1 VDGIHSI
8 RATLR
13 INSAQPLL
21 AKVLK
26 APPQLPGS
34 RKNRA
39 MTLREFRKTLWRTAP
54 SACLLRCLLLSF
66 AAFTTAPAAAPGQT
80 KESPKSAAT
89 KPAPDP
95 CGLLSS
101 SEIKTVQGET
111 VVEKKYSEQGT
122 GSFLLRACFYLTPTF
137 TKSVSLA
144 LAVPNPASAAG
155 DGPRDYWLKQFH
167 DADTSPDGRLTHER
181 RPQTKEEQAEQKTKP
196 VEVSGLGEQAYW
208 IPDPHVGTLY
218 VLEENYFLRISL
230 GGKDSNDVRSKK
242 ANDLARAA
250 LRRLKPARA
259 AATLTSP
266 VITENSVHA
275 RPASLRGLWLPFSG
289 LRA

>member
-8 RATLR
+8 RAALR
-13 INSAQPLL
+13 INSAPPLL
-21 AKVLK
+21 AKAAV
-26 APPQLPGS
+26 QLPGS

-39 MTLREFRKTLWRTAP
+39 MTLREFRKTLSRTVQ
-54 SACLLRCLLLSF
+54 SAWLLRCLVLSF

-181 RPQTKEEQAEQKTKP
+181 RLQTKEEQAEQKTKP

-266 VITENSVHA
+266 LAPWIAQHA
-275 RPASLRGLWLPFSG
+275 RNAGRQPFAGRFSA
-289 LRA
+289 LFS